1 MARTRY
7 FILWYIGSGIFFIIG
22 SALMHTVRLTT
33 PNANIYGYTILIALG
48 TTTSQ
53 AGYALAPLLVKSHR
67 VHEAIQFMNIAQ
79 GQALLLGLV
88 IASSIFQ
95 NRTFAGLKDVFGP
108 LGYSDADIREA
119 IAGAKSRLLTDASP
133 DVREQALN
141 VIIHSI
147 DDIYFMVISAGAL
160 YVVCSVFL
168 PRTR

>member
-1 MARTRY
+1 
-7 FILWYIGSGIFFIIG
+7 
-22 SALMHTVRLTT
+22 
-33 PNANIYGYTILIALG
+33 
-48 TTTSQ
+48 
-53 AGYALAPLLVKSHR
+53 
-67 VHEAIQFMNIAQ
+67 MNIAQ